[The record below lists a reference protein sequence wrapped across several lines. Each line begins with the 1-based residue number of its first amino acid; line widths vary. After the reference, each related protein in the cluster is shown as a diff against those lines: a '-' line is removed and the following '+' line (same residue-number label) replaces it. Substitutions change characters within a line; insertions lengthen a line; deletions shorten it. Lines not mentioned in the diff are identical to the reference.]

1 MNAVS
6 QMLMME
12 RHQIT
17 KPLGRHMKNGY
28 KILWTDEAINNLGS
42 IIKYLEENWTEK
54 ELKKFAQSL
63 ERRINLIAI
72 RPQIF
77 PISRKK
83 NEIRRSVLD
92 KHNTI
97 YYRVHVKNKL
107 VEILTLWGSRRD
119 PEKLKF

>member
-1 MNAVS
+1 
-6 QMLMME
+6 
-12 RHQIT
+12 
-17 KPLGRHMKNGY
+17 MKNGY